1 MRRSAVTMSLGSA
14 AETSVSAEAADVA
27 RRSQCPSSP
36 CASRNLSSSSAAR
49 RANRSDRAA
58 NARCHLPML
67 HDTASASAGATNVRI
82 ANRPGVSMGSSGVED
97 TRYLHPTAYT
107 RDTGKI
113 AFGDGSHVRV
123 LYVCSQKRRGAGK
136 ALKNRRRWKSAE
148 TPSATPALSALFSS
162 ALGSSALFPRSQRF
176 PSAPGSSLP
185 PLRKQDRSAASPCPT

>member
-14 AETSVSAEAADVA
+14 AETSVSAEAAEVA

-49 RANRSDRAA
+49 RASRSDRAA
-58 NARCHLPML
+58 SARCHLPML
-67 HDTASASAGATNVRI
+67 HDTASASAGATNVRT

-113 AFGDGSHVRV
+113 AFGDGSDVRV

-136 ALKNRRRWKSAE
+136 ALKNRGRWTSAE
-148 TPSATPALSALFSS
+148 GAGKALKRPVL
-162 ALGSSALFPRSQRF
+162 LQRSQRF
-176 PSAPGSSLP
+176 FQRPRFFSALPAPSALSQRSSLLSLP
-185 PLRKQDRSAASPCPT
+185 SL